1 VAKVDIPSSVSY
13 GIVSPGRAASLT
25 AKHGAGSD
33 SFAKALGA
41 VVEGVTFFE
50 LAQVAVADTRVKVA
64 FEALARRKRAQL
76 TKLEAIAGP
85 TAKDASTPAGIY
97 PLDAVSKVEC
107 YVCGYVTETRAMPNQ
122 CPKCG
127 TARYTFEKEIAL
139 TKAWEIAGDT
149 ARREAALFQDAAAHA
164 SGPAQKTLAD
174 LARDDEGL
182 AAEAGK
188 ELAELRS

>member
-1 VAKVDIPSSVSY
+1 M
-13 GIVSPGRAASLT
+13 T

-33 SFAKALGA
+33 SLAKALGA
-41 VVEGVTFFE
+41 VVEGITFYE

-64 FEALARRKRAQL
+64 FEGLGRRKRAQL
-76 TKLEAIAGP
+76 AKLETVAGP
-85 TAKDASTPAGIY
+85 TAKDASTPPGIY

-107 YVCGYVTETRAMPNQ
+107 YVCGYVAETKAIPNQ

-139 TKAWEIAGDT
+139 SKAWEIAGDT
-149 ARREAALFQDAAAHA
+149 ARREAALFKDAAAHA
-164 SGPAQKTLAD
+164 SGPTQQALAD